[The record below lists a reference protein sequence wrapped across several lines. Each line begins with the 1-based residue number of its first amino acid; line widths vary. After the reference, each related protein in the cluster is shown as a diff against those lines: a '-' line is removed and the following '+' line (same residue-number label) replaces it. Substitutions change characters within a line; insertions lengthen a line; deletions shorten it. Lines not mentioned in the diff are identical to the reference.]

1 MANLTQ
7 YQRQAL
13 ELVRARID
21 HRHPGFTGDETI
33 GAALE
38 SMRLY
43 LDSWV
48 YPLLEC
54 AMNGE
59 LWHGQT
65 DSIKREHASM
75 TLRIRQATAE
85 TAARESIEKASR

>member
-7 YQRQAL
+7 YQRQCL
-13 ELVRARID
+13 ELVRAKID
-21 HRHPGFTGDETI
+21 PRHPGFTGDEKVS
-33 GAALE
+33 AAFE
-38 SMRLY
+38 SARIY
-43 LDSWV
+43 LDAWV

-59 LWHGQT
+59 QWHGQI

-85 TAARESIEKASR
+85 NEAREAIEKASR